1 MKMQQTWKYI
11 DIKIQGLQ
19 LIVVIKTNCRSDSI
33 NSTTSKKSQEKPRK
47 GRAKNKNKKREKQA
61 AEFFLSL
68 FNLKRRPICDVICI
82 SI

>member
-47 GRAKNKNKKREKQA
+47 GRAKNKNKKKEKSKQQS
-61 AEFFLSL
+61 FFCHFL
-68 FNLKRRPICDVICI
+68 I
-82 SI
+82 